1 MVLEPKLIEGGTFQ
15 DHRGSL
21 QFVNP
26 FNMKDVKRMY
36 FTTHPDTSTIRAWQG
51 HKIESRWFYCVKGS
65 FNVKLVKIDNWDNP
79 SDNCKIHHFTL
90 EEDKPQVL
98 FIPQGYANG
107 FKANTEQSKLMIM
120 SNYALNEIE
129 DDHYR
134 FEQTKWVNWNKK

>member
-1 MVLEPKLIEGGTFQ
+1 MRNYGDVIIVNCYSCHPYIIDFDPEVDNKDKLNIT
-15 DHRGSL
+15 L
-21 QFVNP
+21 IIKN
-26 FNMKDVKRMY
+26 
-36 FTTHPDTSTIRAWQG
+36 IL
-51 HKIESRWFYCVKGS
+51 KGS
-65 FNVKLVKIDNWDNP
+65 FEVKLVKIDNWDNP
-79 SDNCKIHHFTL
+79 SDNCKIYHFTL